1 MVIFKG
7 ENLMTSWMPRTPPK
21 GWYFSC
27 NTKGW
32 TSNEHGEKWLQ
43 LFDAATKEKANKRKR
58 LLICDGHDSHISA
71 EFVRYCI
78 DNDILI
84 LLLVPH
90 SSHLTQPL
98 DVGVFGPLKRAMSA
112 QLDPIFRTGI
122 SRLQKVE
129 WMEAYVKARHIAITT
144 SNILGGWRGAGL
156 FPTNKQHILR
166 QLADKHT
173 TPSPSLQLAKPTPFL
188 NNSSPA
194 DVLVLRSANVAF
206 NNALLQTTADSP
218 VKTRGRCL
226 GEIMEKLYA
235 ENAILRK
242 DNSELRC
249 QIRSRKERTK
259 GKRLVLNDI

>member
-1 MVIFKG
+1 MKPVCSLIASLIIGFGIGESQSSYVVVDSTLRRKYQAEPGKQEWITVIECISADGSSIPPMVIFKG

-156 FPTNKQHILR
+156 FPTNKQRILR
-166 QLADKHT
+166 QLADQHT
-173 TPSPSLQLAKPTPFL
+173 TP
-188 NNSSPA
+188 
-194 DVLVLRSANVAF
+194 
-206 NNALLQTTADSP
+206 
-218 VKTRGRCL
+218 
-226 GEIMEKLYA
+226 
-235 ENAILRK
+235 
-242 DNSELRC
+242 
-249 QIRSRKERTK
+249 
-259 GKRLVLNDI
+259 

>member
-122 SRLQKVE
+122 SHLQKVE

-188 NNSSPA
+188 NNNSPA
-194 DVLVLRSANVAF
+194 DVLDQR
-206 NNALLQTTADSP
+206 
-218 VKTRGRCL
+218 
-226 GEIMEKLYA
+226 
-235 ENAILRK
+235 
-242 DNSELRC
+242 
-249 QIRSRKERTK
+249 
-259 GKRLVLNDI
+259 